1 MKINTLKG
9 GTAMGMLK
17 PDAGKILYLVI
28 GIALVTYT
36 GVGKF
41 LPKR

>member
-1 MKINTLKG
+1 
-9 GTAMGMLK
+9 MGMLK
-17 PDAGKILYLVI
+17 PDMGKIIYLII
-28 GIALVTYT
+28 GAALVTYT